1 MCLPFSFPA
10 LPWNTCWTREHVP
23 HPSSHTFLHIGSS
36 PQSSLLLEVQLSLR
50 FCLRFS
56 CCCSVGQSYL
66 TACLAYLS
74 LAIFRSLHK
83 FKSIEIFLI
92 VIKDIHIQY
101 LLATFYIYTT
111 NIYLQSS
118 YYNTRSKIIY
128 ALCVYTLHIYY
139 INYIFIYTIW
149 LYN

>member
-1 MCLPFSFPA
+1 MCLPFSFPV
-10 LPWNTCWTREHVP
+10 LPWNTCWTHEHVP

-36 PQSSLLLEVQLSLR
+36 PQSSLLLEVQLSLH

-56 CCCSVGQSYL
+56 CCSVGQSYL
-66 TACLAYLS
+66 ATCLASLS
-74 LAIFRSLHK
+74 LAIFWNLHK
-83 FKSIEIFLI
+83 FKSNEIFLI
-92 VIKDIHIQY
+92 VIKDMHIQY

-111 NIYLQSS
+111 SIYLQSS

-128 ALCVYTLHIYY
+128 ALCVYILHIYY
-139 INYIFIYTIW
+139 INYIIIYTIW